1 MTGPDHFVAAE
12 RLLEHAATLLEA
24 DVAPEDR
31 AELVGRQAAVAT
43 MAAAHAVLAAASAIG
58 LGAHLDLADTNAWR
72 DVAAARLTDPD
83 A

>member
-24 DVAPEDR
+24 DVAPDDR

-43 MAAAHAVLAAASAIG
+43 MAAAHAVLAAASVIG
-58 LGAHLDLADTNAWR
+58 LSAHLNLADTNAWR
-72 DVAAARLTDPD
+72 DVAAARLTEPD